1 MIESGIYQWAIANAA
16 IQAALGSPDRK
27 DFTNSFYFSFIPKGP
42 MLPCIVLDRLAGDED
57 DVDTL
62 DVGSALPPTMNRAKF
77 QFGSC
82 ANDNANN
89 PLNPSGYLS
98 AAALSQALRRQLK
111 TLATGEAELPDGTII
126 KELHILDE
134 FDAHFEQGGIGYLLR
149 RVLQVELFFE
159 EAA

>member
-1 MIESGIYQWAIANAA
+1 
-16 IQAALGSPDRK
+16 
-27 DFTNSFYFSFIPKGP
+27 
-42 MLPCIVLDRLAGDED
+42 
-57 DVDTL
+57 
-62 DVGSALPPTMNRAKF
+62 MNRAKF